1 MLAVRRTHGV
11 PHVLHGIEDSPAT
24 QRAFSRA
31 GIKGTLT
38 LTICTKKKV
47 NTLTMA
53 NRYRTKTQY
62 HAYTILM
69 LPEVHTLLRLLSIHM
84 LRRKIEQASVFLN
97 PKNINNGRKMPI
109 LKLFRERNIM
119 LLPICLQST
128 LHNILI

>member
-1 MLAVRRTHGV
+1 
-11 PHVLHGIEDSPAT
+11 VLHGIEDSPAT

-38 LTICTKKKV
+38 LTICTKKKKLT
-47 NTLTMA
+47 TLTMA

>member
-1 MLAVRRTHGV
+1 VLAVRRTHGV

-24 QRAFSRA
+24 QSIFKSRYQ
-31 GIKGTLT
+31 GYINSNNLH
-38 LTICTKKKV
+38 KKKKLT
-47 NTLTMA
+47 TLTMA